1 LSTHRGYHYF
11 KRAWKSCLAEANGD
25 VEHASLL
32 VKNILVHC
40 KGECNGSCF
49 WHGDNYKHTFGPF
62 KSTEALAVIESF
74 CNRWSD
80 IETIKK
86 YISGNTTN
94 FMEYTN
100 SLEGFFNLKV
110 KHNKTSAS
118 YDLIAYY
125 VSALVNLGEEVIV
138 RIVKEVG
145 LPWESTQE
153 ELLSIRIREREE
165 NSQRKKSD
173 DYLSRRSE
181 LVMHRK
187 QDTAIGQKDTAYK
200 SVDSAQKHTVDKQ
213 KEKPQRKRKAEE
225 NGQTQKTKK
234 AKKTLERVFKCGEL
248 VFVQFGTLY
257 FYGVVLSQ
265 NKESSEYELYFI
277 DEDTISFPAYEL
289 KSLDVLQK
297 KKAFSTYRF
306 WNESGPSVPFTQFP
320 KEKYEAVLL
329 DYFKFNVAAS
339 K

>member
-1 LSTHRGYHYF
+1 L
-11 KRAWKSCLAEANGD
+11 KRS
-25 VEHASLL
+25 
-32 VKNILVHC
+32 KN
-40 KGECNGSCF
+40 
-49 WHGDNYKHTFGPF
+49 
-62 KSTEALAVIESF
+62 
-74 CNRWSD
+74 
-80 IETIKK
+80 
-86 YISGNTTN
+86 
-94 FMEYTN
+94 
-100 SLEGFFNLKV
+100 
-110 KHNKTSAS
+110 TSAETRQTS
-118 YDLIAYY
+118 WNIRTHWKDFSIS
-125 VSALVNLGEEVIV
+125 SALVNLGEEVIV